1 MDSHMNAFLFH
12 CGKLYSKHEH
22 YLMARYTFKIATQ
35 FNHVPSMRELGI
47 LYIKG
52 KGGEV
57 DIYEGSRL
65 LHLAEDAGDHVASI
79 ILDSYLEF

>member
-1 MDSHMNAFLFH
+1 MNSHMNAFLFY
-12 CGKLYSKHEH
+12 CGKLYSKHEQ
-22 YLMARYTFKIATQ
+22 YCMARYTFKIATH

-65 LHLAEDAGDHVASI
+65 LHLAEDAGDDVASI